1 MIPKRKRWES
11 PEWRAFVRSLPCS
24 CRDPRCG
31 HCNDLGLGFSSV
43 ANPVVAAHLR
53 SHAGIGQ
60 KPCDFLCYPLS
71 DQIHKVFHAHGHP
84 SVEWQLERVAQT
96 LRAGFERNVLKVD
109 TSMGL
114 DF

>member
-31 HCNDLGLGFSSV
+31 NCNGKG
-43 ANPVVAAHLR
+43 PGTRVVAAHLR
-53 SHAGIGQ
+53 NYAGIGQ

-71 DQIHKVFHAHGHP
+71 DQIHKLYHDHGHP
-84 SVEWQLERVAQT
+84 SVEWQLERVAAA
-96 LRAGFERNVLKVD
+96 LRTGFERGVLQVD
-109 TSMGL
+109 TSTVV